1 MAEFGAKLC
10 SEPGCRQHDFL
21 PWTCSACG
29 RVFCQVHMAIGS
41 GHRCDAG
48 EAYLASRRDEG
59 ATAPSASA
67 PTGPPATRGRLQPSS
82 ASVVVPKPSE
92 VMFAVS
98 SRFGGREDELNA
110 TVTHFNI
117 KASGAEAGE
126 GNAGAPDKRLRSTQL
141 AMETATTDKGKRV
154 SAQVHRMLL
163 KAKAV
168 GDKKLRIE
176 DRYFLEVHY
185 CGNDTDV
192 HHLFFSRLWTVG
204 RTLDE
209 ILKTRRRHLR
219 LEPGKEGRPLEL
231 TRVGAPGGLPT
242 GAVLHNLPPDQLQS
256 FDAVTIRPRAAAPAG
271 SSNLGLTTPAESP
284 ATVSVSSSGGGC
296 GYGEVKS
303 ENATVAE
310 GGDLDGDGERVAER
324 VGVGASDDA
333 SAATAVAGVAATT
346 VGGRVS
352 EVSEE
357 EGGMTIMIGHGKA
370 VYELGGVVPDRVTV
384 LDIKRRLEPI
394 TGVPFSRQKLL
405 FKGILR
411 DGDKIGSTKIVDG
424 AKVMLLGAAAAAAK
438 K

>member
-21 PWTCSACG
+21 PWTCSACR
-29 RVFCQVHMAIGS
+29 RVFCGAHMAIGS
-41 GHRCDAG
+41 GHRCDSG

-59 ATAPSASA
+59 ATGASV
-67 PTGPPATRGRLQPSS
+67 PTPAGKTAGALQRSS
-82 ASVVVPKPSE
+82 ASPLSKPSE
-92 VMFAVS
+92 VMSAVT
-98 SRFGGREDELNA
+98 SRFDGREDELNA

-117 KASGAEAGE
+117 KASGGEAGE

-141 AMETATTDKGKRV
+141 AMETAATDKGKRV
-154 SAQVHRMLL
+154 STQVHRMLL

-185 CGNDTDV
+185 YGNDKDV

-219 LEPGKEGRPLEL
+219 LKPGQEGRPLEL
-231 TRVGAPGGLPT
+231 ARVGASGGVPT
-242 GAVLHNLPPDQLQS
+242 GGILNNLPPEQLQS
-256 FDAVTIRPRAAAPAG
+256 FDAVTVRPRSAAPAG
-271 SSNLGLTTPAESP
+271 SSTLGTATPTKAP
-284 ATVSVSSSGGGC
+284 ATAIVSSNGGG
-296 GYGEVKS
+296 GGSDGDLEAKSEKALAGEVGVLGGPG
-303 ENATVAE
+303 EMVAAKADVVTSLE
-310 GGDLDGDGERVAER
+310 G
-324 VGVGASDDA
+324 A
-333 SAATAVAGVAATT
+333 SAAATT
-346 VGGRVS
+346 DADCG
-352 EVSEE
+352 VSEE
-357 EGGMTIMIGHGKA
+357 ERGVTIMIGHGKA
-370 VYELGGVVPDRVTV
+370 VYELDGVVPDRVTV
-384 LDIKRRLEPI
+384 LDLKRRLEPI

-411 DGDKIGSTKIVDG
+411 DGDKINATKIVEG
-424 AKVMLLGAAAAAAK
+424 AKVMLLGAATAGK